1 MRTVKFV
8 FFTYADN
15 IQISGDNNNAI
26 DFINKGAANVSVNGV
41 TLSTNQSLSLSCHFD
56 ELDNSNYQITF
67 TAPGVQLLNVIKKF
81 ID

>member
-1 MRTVKFV
+1 MRNVKFI
-8 FFTYADN
+8 FFTYAEN

-26 DFINKGAANVSVNGV
+26 DFINKGVADVSINGV
-41 TLSTNQSLSLSCHFD
+41 TLTTNQSLSLSCHFD